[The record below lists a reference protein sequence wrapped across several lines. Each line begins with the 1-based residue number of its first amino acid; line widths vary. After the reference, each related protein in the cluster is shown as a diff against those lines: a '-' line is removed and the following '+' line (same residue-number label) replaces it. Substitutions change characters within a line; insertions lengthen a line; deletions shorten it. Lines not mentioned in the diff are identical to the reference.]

1 MRVAEA
7 EEKYVSSIAN
17 VVQSF
22 AVDEDG
28 LESVEFAVMTAI
40 IVSGVVIALAVL
52 MVSITGLYG
61 RTAEML

>member
-1 MRVAEA
+1 MRVVEA

-22 AVDEDG
+22 AVDEGG
-28 LESVEFAVMTAI
+28 LETVEFAVMTAI

-61 RTAEML
+61 RTAELL